1 MLVELVLEGR
11 LDLNV
16 GVLLPA
22 AERCIRALSN
32 DDFYEIVEFSVLL
45 SAVPVHHNLRDKL

>member
-16 GVLLPA
+16 GILLPA

-45 SAVPVHHNLRDKL
+45 SAVPVYHNLMDKL